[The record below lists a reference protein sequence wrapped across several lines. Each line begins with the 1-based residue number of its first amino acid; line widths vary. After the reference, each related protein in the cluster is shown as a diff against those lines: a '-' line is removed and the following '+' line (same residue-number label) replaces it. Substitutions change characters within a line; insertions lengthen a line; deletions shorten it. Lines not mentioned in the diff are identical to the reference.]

1 MPQFNVVFRN
11 QDTAELVVLRSVQ
24 DPNHATI
31 ALHDERTRL
40 LQNQVQGEL
49 RLVRH
54 GDWTHTLLRESLA
67 SARLPS

>member
-1 MPQFNVVFRN
+1 MSQFNIVFRN
-11 QDTAELVVLRSVQ
+11 QNTAELVVLCSVQ

-40 LQNQVQGEL
+40 LQDQVQGEL

-54 GDWTHTLLRESLA
+54 GDWTHTLLREVLD
-67 SARLPS
+67 SAPLPS